1 VSNSD
6 SIKPEEAK
14 HAEDALQ
21 AILKAKRN
29 LRLYPANNPIYAQ
42 MAADTYK
49 KVMNYF
55 DFADTMELTISR
67 SDIQLGPE
75 VVYHSDGKEDNLAL
89 FLFRDGL
96 RNLTLSSGLREEELL
111 DFMDVI
117 STDFDADEVE
127 EDLITM
133 LWEKEF
139 QNISYKIDDSDLM
152 DEDENYEEVAEAQ
165 AKEGANSDDNVGSAY
180 EEAVEDETPAEGI
193 VPIAVSEE
201 DLKALEKEFEDEKK
215 SRFPKL
221 IEILFDMLYSSDS
234 MDEFKD
240 VVDIISNAV
249 DFCVR
254 NANLTVAINIFR
266 RAREVLERTKT
277 PEAKKEL
284 ERLLAFAGSPALT
297 KTIGNWLD
305 SKKGINEAVFKEYV
319 SILGPSSIP
328 HFIAL
333 LAKLETIA
341 GRKAAIYALSV
352 IGRKDMKALA
362 KGLGD
367 NRWFVVRNVIVTF
380 GSIRDKRALD
390 FMPKVINHPEPRVR
404 KEAIKLYGEMGGPAA
419 VNNIMEHLYSV
430 DHTEEVV
437 SAQALSKIGSDS
449 AKTALIEKITSKGFQ
464 ELELSG
470 MKPFFEALARFR
482 VMDVLEFLMKM
493 LDKSPFFGRTKYNE
507 MKACAIYALGLIG
520 SPKALPVLEEQRAGK
535 DRTVSEYA
543 ATAIKRIQNAR
554 RK

>member
-1 VSNSD
+1 VGND
-6 SIKPEEAK
+6 ESIKPEEVK

-29 LRLYPANNPIYAQ
+29 LRLYPVNNPIYTQ
-42 MAADTYK
+42 MASETYK
-49 KVMNYF
+49 KVMKFF
-55 DFADTMELTISR
+55 DVSDTMELTISR
-67 SDIQLGPE
+67 SDIRLGSE
-75 VVYHSDGKEDNLAL
+75 LVYHSDGKEDNLAL

-96 RNLTLSSGLREEELL
+96 RTLTFGQGLREDELL

-117 STDFDADEVE
+117 STDFDAEGVE
-127 EDLITM
+127 DDLITM
-133 LWEKEF
+133 LWNKEF
-139 QNISYKIDDSDLM
+139 QNISYKIDDSDLS

-165 AKEGANSDDNVGSAY
+165 AREGANEEENVGKAY
-180 EEAVEDETPAEGI
+180 EETVEDNSPVEGI
-193 VPIAVSEE
+193 VPIAVSDE
-201 DLKALEKEFEDEKK
+201 DLKLLEKEFEDEKK
-215 SRFPKL
+215 SKFPKL
-221 IEILFDMLYSSDS
+221 VEILFDMLYSSDS
-234 MDEFKD
+234 IDEFKD

-254 NANLTVAINIFR
+254 NANLSVAISIFR

-277 PEAKKEL
+277 PQAKKEL

-297 KTIGNWLD
+297 KIIGEWLD
-305 SKKGINEAVFKEYV
+305 SKQGINEAVFKEYV

-328 HFIAL
+328 TFISL
-333 LAKLETIA
+333 LASLETIA

-352 IGRKDMKALA
+352 IGRKDFKALA

-367 NRWFVVRNVIVTF
+367 ERWFVVRNIVVTF
-380 GSIRDKRALD
+380 RSIGDKRALD
-390 FMPKVINHPEPRVR
+390 YLPKVLNHKEPRVR
-404 KEAIKLYGEMGGPAA
+404 KEAIKLFGEMGGASA
-419 VNNIMEHLYSV
+419 VNHIREHLFSE
-430 DHTEEVV
+430 DHTVEVV
-437 SAQALSKIGSDS
+437 CAQALSKIGTDV

-464 ELELSG
+464 EMDLSG

-482 VMDVLEFLMKM
+482 VMDVFEFLMKM

-520 SPKALPVLEEQRAGK
+520 SPKALQVLEEQRASK
-535 DRTVSEYA
+535 DRVVSEYA
-543 ATAIKRIQNAR
+543 ASAIKRIQNVQ

>member
-1 VSNSD
+1 VASSE
-6 SIKPEEAK
+6 SIKPEEAR

-42 MAADTYK
+42 MAADTYR
-49 KVMNYF
+49 KVMKYF
-55 DFADTMELTISR
+55 EFADTMELTISR
-67 SDIQLGPE
+67 SDIRLGPDI
-75 VVYHSDGKEDNLAL
+75 VYHSDGKEDNLAL

-96 RNLTLSSGLREEELL
+96 RNLTLSSGLKEDELL

-117 STDFDADEVE
+117 SRDFDAEDVE
-127 EDLITM
+127 DDLITM

-139 QNISYKIDDSDLM
+139 QNISYKIDDSDLT
-152 DEDENYEEVAEAQ
+152 DEDEDYEEVAEAQ
-165 AKEGANSDDNVGSAY
+165 AKRGANEDANVGHAY
-180 EEAVEDETPAEGI
+180 EEATADESPVEGI
-193 VPIAVSEE
+193 VPINVSEE

-215 SRFPKL
+215 SKFPKL
-221 IEILFDMLYSSDS
+221 IEILFDILYSSDS
-234 MDEFKD
+234 IEEFRD

-266 RAREVLERTKT
+266 RVREVLDRTKT

-284 ERLLAFAGSPALT
+284 ERLLAFAGSPQLT
-297 KTIGNWLD
+297 KTIGEWLD
-305 SKKGINEAVFKEYV
+305 SKKGVNEAVFKEYV

-328 HFIAL
+328 HFISL
-333 LAKLETIA
+333 LASLETIA

-352 IGRKDMKALA
+352 IGRKDFKALA

-367 NRWFVVRNVIVTF
+367 ERWFVVRNIVVTF
-380 GSIRDKRALD
+380 KSIGDKRALD
-390 FMPKVINHPEPRVR
+390 FLPKVINHPEPRVR
-404 KEAIKLYGEMGGPAA
+404 KEAIKLYGEMGGPGA
-419 VNNIMEHLYSV
+419 VNPIREHLYSN
-430 DHTEEVV
+430 DHSVEVIA
-437 SAQALSKIGSDS
+437 AQALSRIGTDS
-449 AKTALIEKITSKGFQ
+449 AKAALIEKITSKGFQ

-482 VMDVLEFLMKM
+482 VMDVFEFLMKM

-520 SPKALPVLEEQRAGK
+520 SPKALPVLEEQKAGK
-535 DRTVSEYA
+535 DRVVSEYA
-543 ATAIKRIQNAR
+543 ASAIKRIQNVR